1 MLDPA
6 KLVGMDNYGPMFEQ
20 LYQGKCGSLVTGA
33 NEYLTFVQVCA
44 CLFLLCVVKLK
55 GIAQLFNS
63 SNQKVWPHLMGIAS
77 ARVTDV

>member
-44 CLFLLCVVKLK
+44 CLFLLCVVKL
-55 GIAQLFNS
+55 
-63 SNQKVWPHLMGIAS
+63 
-77 ARVTDV
+77 